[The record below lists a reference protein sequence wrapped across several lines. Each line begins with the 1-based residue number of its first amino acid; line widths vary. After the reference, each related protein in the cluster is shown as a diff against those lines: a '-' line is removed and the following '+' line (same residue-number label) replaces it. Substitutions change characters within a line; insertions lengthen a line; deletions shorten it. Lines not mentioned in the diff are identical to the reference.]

1 MQKIAQDIA
10 DFRELRKKEFVYVDK
25 TEPLYRL
32 VEGVDIGGKL
42 YFVSRPR
49 RFGKSLML

>member
-1 MQKIAQDIA
+1 MLYCWRKEAGMQKIAQDIA

-32 VEGVDIGGKL
+32 VEGG
-42 YFVSRPR
+42 
-49 RFGKSLML
+49 